1 MSDIRLE
8 LVNSVINKAYSLID
22 YNIHNDI
29 HKQQEFKSKA
39 IKLLTK
45 SYDSRKILYN
55 EGMRRSYWTSGND
68 DVDNLIQ
75 QCQMETITPD
85 RIKEWTTSSTLNR
98 TEYMKNILSASKN
111 NPHTKKLSDEVNGGF
126 HELGLMDKGIFL
138 N

>member
-55 EGMRRSYWTSGND
+55 EGMRRSCENC
-68 DVDNLIQ
+68 
-75 QCQMETITPD
+75 CQECLATLY
-85 RIKEWTTSSTLNR
+85 SLNR